1 MSAKTLPT
9 GLDLLAW
16 MTSQHRPQIGPQGL
30 RTWGSPR
37 GLRGEAAL
45 NLAEQLAQEGQLE
58 RYEVSGELRWCLPG
72 TRPAESPGAT
82 PTVLPPPPAKNL
94 GKFDGAKGEKK
105 PASFA
110 RKTPFPSSKPMG
122 PRKGAGDAAKA
133 AACEAVL
140 AAIRGGAHDQA
151 GLARATSLRRPVR
164 LAALQAL
171 IAEGK
176 VVRTGERR
184 STRYHLPG
192 SAPQPPTPP
201 PPPSPPPPAMLDPW
215 AGEEDKGDEDDEP
228 AAPAAPSPAAAA
240 GPQPDEP
247 APGSEDDSSPLSPVQ
262 TIAQELCWWRPRAFA
277 EVSDLA
283 KRFQDTWNEV
293 IYNENKIKRLR
304 EEIAAS
310 EKLIEEL
317 TERGLAME
325 AQFEQL
331 IADVVAGKPATGP
344 APPPLPRPA
353 PAAPVPAPA
362 PAPPSPQPAAAP
374 AGRGRPHARAP

>member
-45 NLAEQLAQEGQLE
+45 NLAEQLAQQGQLE

-72 TRPAESPGAT
+72 MRPPQVETPAALSSAT
-82 PTVLPPPPAKNL
+82 PPVLPPPSAENL
-94 GKFDGAKGEKK
+94 EKSDGAKGEKK

-110 RKTPFPSSKPMG
+110 RKTPFSSSKPMG

-140 AAIRGGAHDQA
+140 AAIQGGAHDQA

-171 IAEGK
+171 VTEGK

-184 STRYHLPG
+184 TTRYHLPG

-201 PPPSPPPPAMLDPW
+201 VPPAPAPLDPW
-215 AGEEDKGDEDDEP
+215 AGEEDDSDEDDEP
-228 AAPAAPSPAAAA
+228 AVPAPASPAAAV

-247 APGSEDDSSPLSPVQ
+247 APGSEDDSPPLSPIQ
-262 TIAQELCWWRPRAFA
+262 AIAQELCWWRPRAFA

-283 KRFQDTWNEV
+283 RRFQDTWNEV
-293 IYNENKIKRLR
+293 IHNENKIKRLR
-304 EEIAAS
+304 EEIVAS

-331 IADVVAGKPATGP
+331 ITDVVAGKPATGP

-353 PAAPVPAPA
+353 APAPA
-362 PAPPSPQPAAAP
+362 PSPPSPQPAATP
-374 AGRGRPHARAP
+374 AGCDRPRARSP